1 MSKEHDP
8 QMHTAEHILNQTMD
22 RFFSTGRSFNAHIEK
37 KKSKC
42 DYHFDRALT
51 EEELR
56 KIEEQVNEIIS
67 RDLPVTEAYVTRD
80 EAAERYHMGKLPEEV
95 GDTLRIV
102 SVGDYDAVPCIG
114 KHAAS
119 TGELGEFRISSSS
132 YNEGVLRLRFKLNR
146 SQ

>member
-1 MSKEHDP
+1 M
-8 QMHTAEHILNQTMD
+8 
-22 RFFSTGRSFNAHIEK
+22 TGRSFNAHIEK

-42 DYHFDRALT
+42 DYHCDRALT

-67 RDLPVTEAYVTRD
+67 QDLPVTEAHVTRD
-80 EAAERYHMGKLPEEV
+80 EAAERYHMGKVPAEA

-119 TGELGEFRISSSS
+119 TGELGKFRISSSS
-132 YNEGVLRLRFKLNR
+132 YNDGVLRLRFKLDR
-146 SQ
+146 P